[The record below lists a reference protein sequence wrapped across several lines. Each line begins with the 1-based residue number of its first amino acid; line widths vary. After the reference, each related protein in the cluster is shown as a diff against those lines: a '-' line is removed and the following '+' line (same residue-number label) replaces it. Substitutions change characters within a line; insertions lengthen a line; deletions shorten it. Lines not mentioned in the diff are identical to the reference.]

1 MARRD
6 RRRGGAH
13 SAPRKGRRSTDLP
26 SEPSGSAGSEPSDGA
41 AGAGPA
47 PTAVPPPGTPPPP
60 AAVTEASAAT
70 PGSGAT
76 DATEAIAVS
85 PPTRAVPAVG
95 RSTGLG
101 DETGES
107 FFATGET
114 TAAAL
119 LSPESDQGASLSRK
133 DRKAAKAA
141 AAGAG
146 GTKGGGGRKKKR
158 TWVDRVLLGAIIL
171 VVLALIGVG
180 SGYAYVTYRFHQVN
194 KVTVRHLKAAPV
206 GQPFNVL
213 IIGSDSRVG
222 ESAAEAVHLGSEAET
237 AGQRS
242 DVVKI
247 VHIVPAT
254 GQVSVLSIPRDT
266 VVTVA
271 GDTEET
277 GRYNRINATY
287 NSGPDQLV
295 QTIETN
301 FGIPI
306 EHVVQVDFGG
316 LEGAVDAIG
325 GIYLNFPYPA
335 KDTYTGLQITQP
347 GCQLVNGGYSLAL
360 ARSRHYQYYK
370 DGYWQYDGTSDF
382 GRIQRQNAFLKAV
395 INQAETKYNPLTLNA
410 FLGSIVQGV
419 TVDSTFT
426 VSDLI
431 SLAREFHNFSSS
443 ALATATL
450 PTYSAYSSEFS
461 SLGDVLYVQQPQAT
475 QVISQFLGGPPDTPL
490 TPPPGPYGVEPTT
503 TTSTTY
509 PPVTVAGGSTT
520 STSTSSTT
528 TTIETDFD
536 PTPCSPPA

>member
-1 MARRD
+1 V
-6 RRRGGAH
+6 
-13 SAPRKGRRSTDLP
+13 L
-26 SEPSGSAGSEPSDGA
+26 
-41 AGAGPA
+41 
-47 PTAVPPPGTPPPP
+47 
-60 AAVTEASAAT
+60 
-70 PGSGAT
+70 
-76 DATEAIAVS
+76 
-85 PPTRAVPAVG
+85 G
-95 RSTGLG
+95 RSARLG
-101 DETGES
+101 DKTGES

-141 AAGAG
+141 AATAATATAG
-146 GTKGGGGRKKKR
+146 GRKGDGGGKKNKKKR
-158 TWVDRVLLGAIIL
+158 TWLDRVLIGGI
-171 VVLALIGVG
+171 VVVALALVGVG
-180 SGYAYVTYRFHQVN
+180 SGYAYVTYRFNQVK
-194 KVTVRHLKAAPV
+194 KVTVRHLKTAPV

-213 IIGSDSRVG
+213 LIGSDSRVG
-222 ESAAEAVHLGSEAET
+222 ESASDAAHFGNQST
-237 AGQRS
+237 AGGQRS

-266 VVTVA
+266 VITVA
-271 GDTEET
+271 GDTSEI
-277 GRYNRINATY
+277 GKYNRINATY

-295 QTIETN
+295 QTIEAN

-306 EHVVQVDFGG
+306 EHVVQVDFEG
-316 LEGAVDAIG
+316 LRGAVDAIG
-325 GIYLNFPYPA
+325 GIHVNFPYPA
-335 KDTYTGLQITQP
+335 KDTYTGLDVTQP
-347 GCQLVNGGYSLAL
+347 GCQLLNGGYSLAL

-382 GRIQRQNAFLKAV
+382 GRIQRQNTFLKAV

-410 FLGSIVQGV
+410 FVGSVVQGV

-431 SLAREFHNFSSS
+431 SLARQFHTFSSS

-461 SLGDVLYVQQPQAT
+461 ALGDVLYVQQPQAT
-475 QVISQFLGGPPDTPL
+475 AVITQFLGGPPDTPFS
-490 TPPPGPYGVEPTT
+490 PPPGPYGVEPTT
-503 TTSTTY
+503 TTTSTY
-509 PPVTVAGGSTT
+509 PPVTVAGGTT
-520 STSTSSTT
+520 PSSSTSNPTT

-536 PTPCSPPA
+536 PTPC